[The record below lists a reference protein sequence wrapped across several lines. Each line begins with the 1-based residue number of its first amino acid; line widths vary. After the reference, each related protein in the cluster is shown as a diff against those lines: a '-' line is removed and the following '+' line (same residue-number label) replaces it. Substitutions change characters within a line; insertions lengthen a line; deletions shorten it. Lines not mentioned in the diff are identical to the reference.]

1 MFKVNTFYKMNFK
14 NGDITPRL
22 KNMFSYDLIEPFEVL
37 EVTDAGSVCEIRT
50 SEGKIYQ
57 AGVGKFSN
65 CFTLI
70 FSTDLDEHFIEC
82 PNPKVYEVP
91 HQEIKKNGPHE
102 YTKVET
108 PHGVMWRHNS
118 PFGSKGTFAQL
129 AKPYDDEK
137 YVVVLL
143 SEQGTQDRGCQ
154 RSGLLSELEAHN
166 QAREF
171 VEKNPGSEA
180 LVMKAITQYITAQ
193 PVVHPVEINF
203 VK

>member
-91 HQEIKKNGPHE
+91 HQETKKNGPHE

-108 PHGVMWRHNS
+108 PHGV
-118 PFGSKGTFAQL
+118 KVAT
-129 AKPYDDEK
+129 
-137 YVVVLL
+137 
-143 SEQGTQDRGCQ
+143 
-154 RSGLLSELEAHN
+154 
-166 QAREF
+166 
-171 VEKNPGSEA
+171 
-180 LVMKAITQYITAQ
+180 
-193 PVVHPVEINF
+193 
-203 VK
+203 